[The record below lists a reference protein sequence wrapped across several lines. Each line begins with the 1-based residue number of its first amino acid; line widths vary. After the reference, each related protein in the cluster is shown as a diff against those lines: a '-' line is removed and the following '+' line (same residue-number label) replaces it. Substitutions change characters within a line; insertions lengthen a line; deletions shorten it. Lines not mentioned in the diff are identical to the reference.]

1 MTLFGISMYYHILIL
16 LFYIFYISGNIGI
29 VTLGLPKPLL
39 IGIPLVYSLF
49 IAIAYKRMWAGVE
62 KYTLLLV
69 AGAVLVL
76 LFRYIVN
83 GETDLKQDA
92 AILVLPALLVSAL
105 ATDAEFKIQTLET
118 KRLIA
123 CFLFIFY
130 VVECG
135 VALYEYIVREHLFG
149 WLEQTYYKGIVSF
162 GKHEEFRSA
171 ALLGAPLNNA
181 LVVTTLM
188 LFYLFGDRYSMRNK
202 ILLWTF
208 GLIAVFCFNAR
219 LAIVVNLA
227 SMLVFLVKGLSGK
240 YTAARINIIL
250 IFLFICLVVSILYF
264 YGIGERFWNTDNI
277 RTDSSMGP
285 RLKLFKYLLDK
296 NWTDFLWGNSSSQ
309 IRHDMAIS
317 IKIKVIENFWVQY
330 IFRYGIVATSFFTFC
345 YYNIGKHLLSG
356 YSQFNKITISLFFLL
371 LASSNISLATQYTPL
386 AVFLLCCY
394 VYRPVRIKD
403 WLASGII
410 SSVNSS
416 CP

>member
-1 MTLFGISMYYHILIL
+1 MYYHILIL
-16 LFYIFYISGNIGI
+16 LFYVFYIGGNIGI
-29 VTLGLPKPLL
+29 VTLGLPKPFL
-39 IGIPLVYSLF
+39 IGVPLVYSLL
-49 IAIAYKRMWAGVE
+49 IAIVYKRTWAGVE
-62 KYTLLLV
+62 KHTLLLV
-69 AGAVLVL
+69 AGASLVL
-76 LFRYIVN
+76 IFRYMAN
-83 GETDLKQDA
+83 GETDLKQGM

-105 ATDAEFKIQTLET
+105 PTDAEFKIQTLET

-123 CFLFIFY
+123 WFLFIFY

-149 WLEQTYYKGIVSF
+149 WFEPTYYKGIVSY

-208 GLIAVFCFNAR
+208 GLVAVFCFNAR

-227 SMLVFLVKGLSGK
+227 SLLVFLTKGLSGK
-240 YTAARINIIL
+240 YTTARINIIL

-264 YGIGERFWNTDNI
+264 YGIGGRFWNTDNV
-277 RTDSSMGP
+277 RTDGSMGT

-296 NWTDFLWGNSSSQ
+296 NWTDFLWGNSSAKIQ
-309 IRHDMAIS
+309 HDMTIS
-317 IKIKVIENFWVQY
+317 IKVKVIENFWVHY
-330 IFRYGIVATSFFTFC
+330 IFRYGIVATSFFAFC

-403 WLASGII
+403 WLASGIK
-410 SSVNSS
+410 SSVNPS